1 METEA
6 TLNEKILHITAK
18 IRKNHP
24 ELLKYLEEMT
34 ITLPDEKDPEVTLK
48 LLKAHYNSLVNMLN
62 EYEENDTGN
71 DPSKIIDTDKNSK
84 IEE

>member
-6 TLNEKILHITAK
+6 TLNEKILNITAK
-18 IRKNHP
+18 IRNNHP
-24 ELLKYLEEMT
+24 ELLKYVDEMT

-48 LLKAHYNSLVNMLN
+48 LLRAHYNSLVNLLN